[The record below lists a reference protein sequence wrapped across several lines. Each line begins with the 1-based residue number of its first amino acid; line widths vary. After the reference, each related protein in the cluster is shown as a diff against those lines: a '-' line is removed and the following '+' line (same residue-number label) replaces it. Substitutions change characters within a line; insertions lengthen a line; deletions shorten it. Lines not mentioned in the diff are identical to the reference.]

1 MMLATSTSGTVIIF
15 ILIAVCLLLLFIKYA
30 IIKYFVD
37 KMDLQQTNS
46 NSFYKEQ
53 IRLLKEQNEILR
65 KQNTRG

>member
-30 IIKYFVD
+30 IIKYFVN
-37 KMDLQQTNS
+37 KMDLQQSNS